1 MPHDHKSF
9 FVFLLLVLS
18 TALIFYIYPNNITLS
33 GFLGVGWG
41 LFGFYRFL
49 YLMAAGDDNQQVQQF
64 SLPQILAS
72 SIRQKEQKKGK
83 YVLHTLSRLDVIF
96 WFGLAALFVLWM
108 IFQTYSP
115 FDIPTIGDFEGQQ
128 EAIVGQLDL
137 TRYRLYHM
145 ITGVSGYSILALIL
159 FSSLSYGYSPT
170 CRLRGRLVLFPLLA
184 VMILVVHAQGQ
195 IADPIFW
202 PVSKEFFGGGFGAA
216 DTMALLS
223 PDLINK
229 SGTPIILRFIE
240 GGSAA
245 AYGIIL
251 VFAPII
257 YALIR
262 GVMRARLRCA
272 VGLLLF
278 SLLLFLDTNYLASPL
293 THSAV
298 VVLFVLLGLS
308 WGASRSS
315 KKDLTK

>member
-9 FVFLLLVLS
+9 FLFLLLVLS
-18 TALIFYIYPNNITLS
+18 TVLIFYIYPNNVALS
-33 GFLGVGWG
+33 GFLGIGWG

-49 YLMAAGDDNQQVQQF
+49 YLMAAGDHNQDVQQS
-64 SLPQILAS
+64 SLPQILAA
-72 SIRQKEQKKGK
+72 SIKQKEQKRGK
-83 YVLHTLSRLDVIF
+83 YVLHTLSRLDVIV
-96 WFGLAALFVLWM
+96 WFVLGFLFVLWM
-108 IFQTYSP
+108 VFQTYSP
-115 FDIPTIGDFEGQQ
+115 FDISAIGDLEEQQ

-137 TRYRLYHM
+137 TRYKLYHM
-145 ITGVSGYSILALIL
+145 ITSVSGYSILALIL

-170 CRLRGRLVLFPLLA
+170 CRLRGRLILFPLLA

-195 IADPIFW
+195 VADPVFW
-202 PVSKEFFGGGFGAA
+202 PVSTEFFGGGLGAA
-216 DTMALLS
+216 DAMALLS
-223 PDLINK
+223 SDLINK
-229 SGTPIILRFIE
+229 NGTPIILRFIE
-240 GGSAA
+240 GGSVA

-251 VFAPII
+251 VFLPII

-278 SLLLFLDTNYLASPL
+278 SLLLYLDTNYLASPL

-315 KKDLTK
+315 KKDLTN